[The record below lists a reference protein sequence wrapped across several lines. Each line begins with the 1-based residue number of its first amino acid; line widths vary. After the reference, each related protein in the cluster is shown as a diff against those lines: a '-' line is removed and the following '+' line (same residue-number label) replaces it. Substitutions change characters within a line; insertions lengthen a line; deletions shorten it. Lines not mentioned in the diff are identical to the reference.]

1 MLNKHLRHKHAK
13 MFRAWIVFCLQLITT
28 SPVNHF
34 FLPMTYLHLLFLSP
48 PESQVS
54 SLKFECD
61 RIALLIRQKSGSMW
75 ARKLYNAVGCAFAEL
90 KNQRAQSTRNALR
103 ARANLFIYR
112 PQCVAA
118 EESKW
123 LNISNWFRTRSPFV
137 CAFAH
142 FFNSFTAYHRLL
154 DKKSTVTV
162 SLIFA
167 IVQRSAESER
177 TPLRAFD
184 IQLLARQ
191 LVTLGDNSRGQHK
204 AEQRRP
210 VFSPNCTHTHVTS
223 LHLIVLIACPGCYVY
238 NVYIHAA
245 CVWSI
250 CFLYMV
256 RRVQNAVSNFGERR
270 LFR

>member
-1 MLNKHLRHKHAK
+1 
-13 MFRAWIVFCLQLITT
+13 
-28 SPVNHF
+28 
-34 FLPMTYLHLLFLSP
+34 
-48 PESQVS
+48 
-54 SLKFECD
+54 
-61 RIALLIRQKSGSMW
+61 MW
-75 ARKLYNAVGCAFAEL
+75 ARKLYNAVGCAFDAEL

-103 ARANLFIYR
+103 ARRANLFIYH

-204 AEQRRP
+204 EEQRRP
-210 VFSPNCTHTHVTS
+210 VFSPNCTHVTS
-223 LHLIVLIACPGCYVY
+223 LHLIVLIACSGCCMYTRYVCDPY
-238 NVYIHAA
+238 A
-245 CVWSI
+245 
-250 CFLYMV
+250 FYMV